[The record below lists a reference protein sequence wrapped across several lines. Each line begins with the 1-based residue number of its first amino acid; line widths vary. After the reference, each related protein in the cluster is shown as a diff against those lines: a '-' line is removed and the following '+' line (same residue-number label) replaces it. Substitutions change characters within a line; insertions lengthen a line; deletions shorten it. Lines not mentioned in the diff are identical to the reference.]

1 MNMNKYLRFPSF
13 AIPISLAISLT
24 SCGPKA
30 DSALAA
36 VQAVEGLTSLPGE
49 TEAISTLTI
58 MPIPTET
65 PASIFRPAPGTI
77 WQWQLDTPID
87 IKDLSVNGYIDRCI
101 ELPLPDRAWRRTKDR
116 SWSFSWNRHDR

>member
-77 WQWQLDTPID
+77 WQSKLDTPDDISVEAPVFDID
-87 IKDLSVNGYIDRCI
+87 IFDAI
-101 ELPLPDRAWRRTKDR
+101 ESDAI
-116 SWSFSWNRHDR
+116 